1 MSQVRVHT
9 QRSMSQFLLKFSNSN
24 MNILLEELKVF
35 AMSKPIVNF
44 IFKNLNEIL
53 KKFNHK
59 KGFSTIDKVAVLIF

>member
-59 KGFSTIDKVAVLIF
+59 KGFSTINKVAVLIF

>member
-1 MSQVRVHT
+1 
-9 QRSMSQFLLKFSNSN
+9 

>member
-35 AMSKPIVNF
+35 AMSKLIVNF

-53 KKFNHK
+53 KKFNHR